1 MNAAVERFHSLDQTL
16 ADIKAA
22 HNDEMTELRATLMEA
37 QTRAALAENLLHKAR
52 EECLS
57 AQRVT
62 VKLLTQFSI
71 VSKVFEEARELAM
84 QVEEAGIPEAVEYS
98 AGHLAKPTRPSQEM
112 EAMMGEPH
120 GKV

>member
-1 MNAAVERFHSLDQTL
+1 MNAAIERFHSLDQTL

-22 HNDEMTELRATLMEA
+22 HNDEMTELRGQLLEA

-84 QVEEAGIPEAVEYS
+84 QVEEAGITIEP
-98 AGHLAKPTRPSQEM
+98 KPTRPSQEM

>member
-84 QVEEAGIPEAVEYS
+84 QVEEAGITIEPK
-98 AGHLAKPTRPSQEM
+98 LTRPSQEM

>member
-71 VSKVFEEARELAM
+71 VSRVFEEARELAM
-84 QVEEAGIPEAVEYS
+84 QVEEAGIPEAIEP
-98 AGHLAKPTRPSQEM
+98 KPTRPSQEM

>member
-22 HNDEMTELRATLMEA
+22 HNDEMTELRGQLLEA

-84 QVEEAGIPEAVEYS
+84 QVEEAGITIEPK
-98 AGHLAKPTRPSQEM
+98 LTRPSQEM

>member
-1 MNAAVERFHSLDQTL
+1 MNAAIERFHSLDQTL

-22 HNDEMTELRATLMEA
+22 HNDEMTELRGQLLEA

-84 QVEEAGIPEAVEYS
+84 QVEEAGITIEPK
-98 AGHLAKPTRPSQEM
+98 LTRPSQEM